1 MDRGGEMSYERFG
14 SCRKSGAALFSLLS
28 VASLALMAFVE
39 SAAAQP
45 PPFGPPQSESTANST
60 ADSPNRLPTTT
71 APKLDIPY
79 SSKFSVKFPPEALRA
94 GHFGTVTLLLEVGK
108 NGSVVAAK
116 VAKSTGYAELDASA
130 MDLAVKWRFSPCYK
144 DGAPQTCWVRVPI
157 NFGPGQKPA
166 HDVTTAAPPQGLVSA
181 MNSEH
186 ARAMLKSLSGG
197 SAVTLLNG
205 FVTAD
210 DLQKLD
216 SGGIA
221 GGNRY
226 ALVLQ
231 PAQFTG
237 HTFSPAVFA
246 SVRAWA
252 RKTDSLSMT
261 RNDAN
266 AQMDAQKDSRPGT
279 MKDLHITAID
289 GGNVVLD
296 TSSCIARSG
305 QFVMAM
311 GDRQIPVDTIIAF
324 IYADNQ
330 LFTASGYARKTP
342 ADMQWLANEFLP
354 WLRGICGAE

>member
-1 MDRGGEMSYERFG
+1 MSNERLG
-14 SCRKSGAALFSLLS
+14 SCRNSGAALFSLLS
-28 VASLALMAFVE
+28 VASLALMVFIE

-45 PPFGPPQSESTANST
+45 PPFGPPPQSESIANST
-60 ADSPNRLPTTT
+60 GDSPNRLLPTT

-79 SSKFSVKFPPEALRA
+79 SSKFSPKFPPEAARA
-94 GHFGTVTLLLEVGK
+94 GHYGTVTLLLEVGK
-108 NGSVVAAK
+108 NGSVVTAK
-116 VAKSTGYAELDASA
+116 VAKSTGYTELDASA
-130 MDLAVKWRFSPCYK
+130 MDAAVKWKFSPCYR
-144 DGAPQTCWVRVPI
+144 DGAAQTCWVRVPI
-157 NFGPGQKPA
+157 NFGPDKKLA
-166 HDVTTAAPPQGLVSA
+166 HDVTTAGPPQGLVTA

-186 ARAMLKSLSGG
+186 ARAILKSLSGG
-197 SAVTLLNG
+197 AAVTLLNG

-221 GGNRY
+221 EGNRY

-231 PAQFTG
+231 PAQFAG
-237 HTFSPAVFA
+237 RTFSPAVFA
-246 SVRAWA
+246 SVQALA

-261 RNDAN
+261 RNYAN
-266 AQMDAQKDSRPGT
+266 AQMDAQKDSRPST

-305 QFVMAM
+305 QVVMAM
-311 GDRQIPVDTIIAF
+311 GDRQVPVDTIIAF
-324 IYADNQ
+324 VYADNQ

-354 WLRGICGAE
+354 WLRGICGAA